1 MIRRLATVCAAMAAC
16 VGGVLTGSV
25 AAGSEPR
32 VDEALPAYRTST
44 GVAGTVMSIGSDTMN
59 NLMAAW
65 GDEFVRVYPGVRV
78 EIDGKG
84 SATAPPA
91 LAQGQAQFGPMSR
104 RMRPSE
110 IDAFR
115 RVYGYEPTLMRT
127 GIDTLA
133 VFVHKDCP
141 LDVITLEQVQR
152 VFSVNGPS
160 MTWGDLG
167 VTDAGWS
174 GRPVSLYGRNSASG
188 TYSYFKQVALG
199 NHDFKASVKE
209 QPGSS
214 SVVQGVATDLYG
226 MGYSGLGY
234 ATSGV
239 KTLAI
244 DAGDGPFDP
253 TYENALMGDYPLAR
267 FLYVYVNRDPRQE
280 MDPLRRE
287 FIRLI
292 FSRDGQDAV
301 IRHGYFPLPAD
312 VAREELENLGIEPG
326 F

>member
-1 MIRRLATVCAAMAAC
+1 MARLGLARVLGVCGAVVCALA
-16 VGGVLTGSV
+16 LSV
-25 AAGSEPR
+25 SAGEPR
-32 VDEALPAYRTST
+32 VDETLPAYRSST
-44 GVAGTVMSIGSDTMN
+44 GVSGTVMSIGSDTMN

-141 LDVITLEQVQR
+141 LDVITLEQVER

-167 VTDAGWS
+167 VTDADWS

-199 NHDFKASVKE
+199 NHDFKATVKE

-214 SVVQGVATDLYG
+214 SVVQAVGTDLYG

-234 ATSGV
+234 TTSGV
-239 KTLAI
+239 KALSI
-244 DAGDGPFDP
+244 DAGYGAFEP
-253 TYENALMGDYPLAR
+253 TYENALTADYPIAR
-267 FLYVYVNRDPRQE
+267 FLYVYVNKDPREE

-287 FIRLI
+287 FIKLI

-312 VAREELENLGIEPG
+312 VAREELQNVGIEPG